1 MVMVLAGRTISMT
14 AISIS
19 TARVGEGRETE
30 TKKPYY
36 GCEDT
41 YHRQNTS
48 VIYIIISRI
57 QRFLTDMEE
66 FL

>member
-19 TARVGEGRETE
+19 TARVGEGREAE

-36 GCEDT
+36 GSKET
-41 YHRQNTS
+41 FHRQTPLGS
-48 VIYIIISRI
+48 IIAQCYEDANDHKEMI
-57 QRFLTDMEE
+57 L
-66 FL
+66 